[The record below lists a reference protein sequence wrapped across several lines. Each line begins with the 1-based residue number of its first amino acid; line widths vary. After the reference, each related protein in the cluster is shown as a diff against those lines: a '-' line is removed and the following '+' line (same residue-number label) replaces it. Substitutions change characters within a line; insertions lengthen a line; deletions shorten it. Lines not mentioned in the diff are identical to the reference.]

1 MTDDQTRRDD
11 MSNDA
16 FDVESMHV
24 AMSNEGAEVRT
35 APAGDGK
42 TLVHISVPKGF
53 DFGPAL
59 KGLPHDMCCCEHWG
73 MVTKG
78 RMDIVTH
85 DGESLSLGA
94 GQAFHLLPGH
104 LPSFPED
111 CAFYEFT
118 PSDQA
123 DRLFAHIGIA

>member
-1 MTDDQTRRDD
+1 
-11 MSNDA
+11 MSNDV
-16 FDVESMHV
+16 FDVSAMHV
-24 AMSNEGAEVRT
+24 AMSNEGAEVEDRSR
-35 APAGDGK
+35 GRREE
-42 TLVHISVPKGF
+42 LVHISVPKGF

-73 MVTKG
+73 VVTKG

-85 DGESLSLGA
+85 DGQSMSLGA
-94 GQAFHLLPGH
+94 GQAIHLLPGTCRR
-104 LPSFPED
+104 FPED

>member
-1 MTDDQTRRDD
+1 MTTEQLNERGTVF
-11 MSNDA
+11 DA
-16 FDVESMHV
+16 SSMTV
-24 AMSNEGAEVRT
+24 AMQDGGAEVRT
-35 APAGDGK
+35 ALAGDGT
-42 TLVHISVPKGF
+42 TLVYISVPKGF

-85 DGESLSLGA
+85 DGASLSIGA
-94 GQAFHLLPGH
+94 GEAFHLLPGH

-118 PSDQA
+118 PRDEA
-123 DRLFAHIGIA
+123 ERLFAHLGIG